1 VIGVAG
7 GVFVVRAISNQWS
20 EVRSSLSDA
29 EPAWLVLAVVCAAL
43 GMLAV
48 ALPWKRAL
56 RIVGIEAGLA
66 ACVTWYFVGEI
77 GKYVPGGI
85 WPVVGRAELARRGGH
100 PRSGA
105 YASVALSLGALY
117 LSGMLLV
124 ALLLPLRL
132 MSNSNGSLWVL
143 LLLPVGLALLHHRPL
158 TWMVELAEKAMKREL
173 DVRVPPWSESLKL
186 VACYL
191 PAWVLIGTATWC
203 VARAFDPGVSW
214 LTIAPAAMLSWVVGF
229 VLVPVPGGVGV
240 REAAFVALV
249 GGGVPSGVRATI
261 AVVARLVFMLV
272 DALGALIGG
281 AVVRRWDAASPPS
294 LVTTEPDPSPGGS
307 GPAPA

>member
-1 VIGVAG
+1 VIAVAG
-7 GVFVVRAISNQWS
+7 GVFVVRAITKQWS
-20 EVRSSLSDA
+20 SVRSSLSHA

-56 RIVGIEAGLA
+56 RNVGIQAGLG
-66 ACVTWYFVGEI
+66 ACIAWYFVGEI

-117 LSGMLLV
+117 LADMLLV
-124 ALLLPLRL
+124 TLLLPLRF
-132 MSNSNGSLWVL
+132 MSDSNGSMWVL

-158 TWMVELAEKAMKREL
+158 TWMVELAEKAMKRKL
-173 DVRVPPWSESLKL
+173 DVRIPPWSESLKL
-186 VACYL
+186 IALYL

-203 VARAFDPGVSW
+203 VARAFDPSVSW

-249 GGGVPSGVRATI
+249 GGTVPSGVRATI
-261 AVVARLVFMLV
+261 AVVARLAFMLV
-272 DALGALIGG
+272 DALGALIGA

-294 LVTTEPDPSPGGS
+294 LVTTEPDG
-307 GPAPA
+307 

>member
-7 GVFVVRAISNQWS
+7 GVFVVRAIANQWS

-100 PRSGA
+100 PRSVA

-186 VACYL
+186 IACYL

-203 VARAFDPGVSW
+203 AARAFDPSVSW

-249 GGGVPSGVRATI
+249 GGAVPSGVRATI

-272 DALGALIGG
+272 DALGAVIGG
-281 AVVRRWDAASPPS
+281 AVVRRWDAASPSS
-294 LVTTEPDPSPGGS
+294 LVTTEPDAKDA
-307 GPAPA
+307 GPAPI

>member
-1 VIGVAG
+1 MTAVGIVIAVAG
-7 GVFVVRAISNQWS
+7 GVFVVRAISKQWS
-20 EVRSSLSDA
+20 SVRSALSHA

-56 RIVGIEAGLA
+56 KIVGIEAGFG
-66 ACVTWYFVGEI
+66 ACITWYFVGEI

-117 LSGMLLV
+117 LSDMVLV
-124 ALLLPLRL
+124 ALLLPLRFVDD
-132 MSNSNGSLWVL
+132 SSSLWVL

-158 TWMVELAEKAMKREL
+158 TWMVELAEKAMKRKL
-173 DVRVPPWSESLKL
+173 NVQIPPWSESLKL
-186 VACYL
+186 IVCYL
-191 PAWVLIGTATWC
+191 PAWALIGTATWC
-203 VARAFDPGVSW
+203 VARAFDPNVSW

-249 GGGVPSGVRATI
+249 GGAVPAGVRATVS
-261 AVVARLVFMLV
+261 VVARLVFMLV

-281 AVVRRWDAASPPS
+281 AVVRRHDAVPPPS
-294 LVTTEPDPSPGGS
+294 LMTTEPDG
-307 GPAPA
+307 